1 MEWYI
6 SNGHSANLHVRLTSS
21 DGLKVDFWI
30 HGPVAADT
38 SYSETLLF
46 IGPPL
51 CDVSAATGP
60 CIQKSTFN
68 QSEFV
73 KCRNDCWTCIL
84 PLDIVS
90 PCIVWNCFTEYCIL
104 VSFFWI
110 CAHFAQ
116 VIDCYH
122 ATLPV
127 TGYRLLSFHWVG
139 NQVPGFPKS
148 AICFLT
154 ADSRVADERNMDCF
168 SLFRD
173 RHNFYWQELG
183 DQLGN

>member
-1 MEWYI
+1 MF
-6 SNGHSANLHVRLTSS
+6 SHDKDNSV
-21 DGLKVDFWI
+21 
-30 HGPVAADT
+30 
-38 SYSETLLF
+38 
-46 IGPPL
+46 
-51 CDVSAATGP
+51 
-60 CIQKSTFN
+60 Q
-68 QSEFV
+68 
-73 KCRNDCWTCIL
+73 
-84 PLDIVS
+84 
-90 PCIVWNCFTEYCIL
+90 
-104 VSFFWI
+104 VSFKSGCHSLTPVFANFPSLSLFTFLINVIQNILAKYLCLIWVCWHCKYTVKLYLRMYTGLVFWI

-116 VIDCYH
+116 VKDCYH

-127 TGYRLLSFHWVG
+127 TGYRLLSFHRVG

-154 ADSRVADERNMDCF
+154 ADSRVADERNMVCF